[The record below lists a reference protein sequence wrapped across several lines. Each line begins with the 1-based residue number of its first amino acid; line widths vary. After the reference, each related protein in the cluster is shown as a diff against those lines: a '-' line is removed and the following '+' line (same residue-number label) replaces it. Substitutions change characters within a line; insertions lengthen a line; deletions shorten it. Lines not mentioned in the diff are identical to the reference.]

1 MQQRIL
7 SHLGPVARVGT
18 QLTYLDTCPSTNDLM
33 KAMAEAGAAD
43 GTVLVAGEQTRGKG
57 RLGRSFTSAANKG
70 VYLSALLRPDLPP
83 EALLPLTGFTAEAM
97 GGAVRRVTGTEPGI
111 KWVNDLLLNGK
122 KICGILTE
130 SAFGAGGRLQYVVVG
145 VGLNVN
151 YDMAD
156 FPEELRSL
164 AGSLKTELGRA
175 FDLAALAA
183 AMIEAL
189 DELYAALLTGDAA
202 PYLQEGMTVIL
213 STHNDVP
220 IAIDLPRTV
229 ILEIVDTEPSVK
241 GQTASSSYKP
251 AVLSNGVKTT
261 VPPYITAGT
270 KVVILTEDGSYVER
284 AKD

>member
-1 MQQRIL
+1 MQQQIL
-7 SHLGPVARVGT
+7 AHLGPVARVGT
-18 QLTYLDTCPSTNDLM
+18 QLTYLPSCSSTNDLL

-70 VYLSALLRPDLPP
+70 VYLSVLLRPDLPP

-97 GGAVRRVTGTEPGI
+97 GGAVRRVTGAAPGI

-122 KICGILTE
+122 KLCGLLTE

-202 PYLQEGMTVIL
+202 PYLAAYRQHCLTLRRDVLLVQNGA
-213 STHNDVP
+213 STPAHALDVDEALGLRVRYP
-220 IAIDLPRTV
+220 DGREALVRSG
-229 ILEIVDTEPSVK
+229 EASVR
-241 GQTASSSYKP
+241 GLTGYADREQCP
-251 AVLSNGVKTT
+251 GVLSASAPGHAV
-261 VPPYITAGT
+261 
-270 KVVILTEDGSYVER
+270 
-284 AKD
+284 

>member
-1 MQQRIL
+1 MQQQIL
-7 SHLGPVARVGT
+7 AHLGPVARVGT

-70 VYLSALLRPDLPP
+70 VYLSVLLRPDLPP

-97 GGAVRRVTGTEPGI
+97 RRAVRRVTGAAPGI

-122 KICGILTE
+122 KLCGILTE

-156 FPEELRSL
+156 FPEELRTL
-164 AGSLKTELGRA
+164 AGSLKTELGCS
-175 FDLAALAA
+175 FDLAPLAA

-202 PYLQEGMTVIL
+202 PYLAAYRQHCLTLCRDVLLVQNGL
-213 STHNDVP
+213 STPAYALDVDE
-220 IAIDLPRTV
+220 ALG
-229 ILEIVDTEPSVK
+229 LLA
-241 GQTASSSYKP
+241 Q
-251 AVLSNGVKTT
+251 
-261 VPPYITAGT
+261 
-270 KVVILTEDGSYVER
+270 
-284 AKD
+284 

>member
-1 MQQRIL
+1 MQQQIL
-7 SHLGPVARVGT
+7 AHLGPVARVGT
-18 QLTYLDTCPSTNDLM
+18 QLTYLDTCSSTNDLL

-97 GGAVRRVTGTEPGI
+97 GRAVRRVTGAAPGI

-130 SAFGAGGRLQYVVVG
+130 SAFGAGGRLSYVVVG

-151 YDMAD
+151 YELSD
-156 FPEELRSL
+156 FPEELRTL
-164 AGSLKTELGRA
+164 AGSLKTELGRE
-175 FDLAALAA
+175 FDLAPLAA

-189 DELYAALLTGDAA
+189 DELYAALLLGDAA
-202 PYLQEGMTVIL
+202 PYLAAYRQHCLTL
-213 STHNDVP
+213 RRDV
-220 IAIDLPRTV
+220 LLV
-229 ILEIVDTEPSVK
+229 
-241 GQTASSSYKP
+241 Q
-251 AVLSNGVKTT
+251 NGVSTPAHALD
-261 VPPYITAGT
+261 VDEALGLRVRYPDGREALVRSGEAS
-270 KVVILTEDGSYVER
+270 VRGLTGY
-284 AKD
+284 AQ

>member
-1 MQQRIL
+1 MQQQIL
-7 SHLGPVARVGT
+7 AHLGPVARVGT
-18 QLTYLDTCPSTNDLM
+18 QLTYLPSCSSTNDLL

-70 VYLSALLRPDLPP
+70 VYLSVLLRPDLPP

-97 GGAVRRVTGTEPGI
+97 GGAVRRVTGAEPGI

-202 PYLQEGMTVIL
+202 PYLAAYRQHCLTLRRDVLLVQNGV
-213 STHNDVP
+213 STHAHALDVDEALGLRVRYP
-220 IAIDLPRTV
+220 DGREALVRSG
-229 ILEIVDTEPSVK
+229 EASVR
-241 GQTASSSYKP
+241 GLTGYADREQCP
-251 AVLSNGVKTT
+251 GVLSASAPGHAV
-261 VPPYITAGT
+261 
-270 KVVILTEDGSYVER
+270 
-284 AKD
+284 

>member
-1 MQQRIL
+1 MQQQIL
-7 SHLGPVARVGT
+7 AHLGPVARVGT

-97 GGAVRRVTGTEPGI
+97 RRAVRRVTGAAPGI
-111 KWVNDLLLNGK
+111 KWGNDLLLNGK
-122 KICGILTE
+122 KLCGILTE
-130 SAFGAGGRLQYVVVG
+130 SAGGAGGRLQYVVVG

-151 YDMAD
+151 YDGAD
-156 FPEELRSL
+156 FPPELRSL

-175 FDLAALAA
+175 FPLPAVAA

-189 DELYAALLTGDAA
+189 DDLYDALLRDDTA
-202 PYLQEGMTVIL
+202 PYLADYRRHCLTLGR
-213 STHNDVP
+213 DV
-220 IAIDLPRTV
+220 L
-229 ILEIVDTEPSVK
+229 LLK
-241 GQTASSSYKP
+241 
-251 AVLSNGVKTT
+251 NGVSTPAHALD
-261 VPPYITAGT
+261 VDGELGLLVRCPDGREALIRSGEASVRG
-270 KVVILTEDGSYVER
+270 LDGSYVG
-284 AKD
+284 A